1 MRRVK
6 FLLAAAVFA
15 LLFSASASATVV
27 AFQLIQHDPC
37 QSEVRASS
45 YLIENS
51 LFDFFFDR
59 GIIVTNSPTAVSTD
73 ESVDEQL
80 YYSALSEAS
89 SGFCNYFI
97 SLTIDYDTE
106 NSRNP
111 EALIISNIEKI
122 SWNIFDLKTG
132 KSVASG
138 SRKTNKVS
146 PERDNEK
153 GISEFTSKVAQDIY
167 NHFMSL
173 S

>member
-1 MRRVK
+1 M
-6 FLLAAAVFA
+6 
-15 LLFSASASATVV
+15 
-27 AFQLIQHDPC
+27 
-37 QSEVRASS
+37 
-45 YLIENS
+45 
-51 LFDFFFDR
+51 
-59 GIIVTNSPTAVSTD
+59 STD

-80 YYSALSEAS
+80 YYAALSEAS

-97 SLTIDYDTE
+97 ALTIDYDTE
-106 NSRNP
+106 DSRNP

-167 NHFMSL
+167 NHFMTL